1 MHELIVGQR
10 SMPFLFLVAAVVTIL
25 LGLLFV
31 GSIVAGLVF
40 CFVPRLR
47 GVAPFILFIPTLSAF
62 GAAGGAWG
70 LGYAAHTHAPMSALP
85 FWGWVVGLP
94 VGAVLGLLIGA
105 CLALLITRV
114 FPKTAQP
121 GAPPNSR
128 PPCQLPTSPDVQT
141 PDSLRMPPSGG
152 CG

>member
-1 MHELIVGQR
+1 
-10 SMPFLFLVAAVVTIL
+10 MPFLFLVAAVVTIL
-25 LGLLFV
+25 LGLLLV
-31 GSIVAGLVF
+31 GSVVAGLVF

-47 GVAPFILFIPTLSAF
+47 AIAPFILFVPTLSAF

-70 LGYAAHTHAPMSALP
+70 LGYAAHAHAPMSALP

-94 VGAVLGLLIGA
+94 VGAGLGLLIGV
-105 CLALLITRV
+105 CLALLARRA

-121 GAPPNSR
+121 DASPNSR
-128 PPCQLPTSPDVQT
+128 PPCQLPPPPEVQS
-141 PDSLRMPPSGG
+141 PDSLRTPSSGG